1 MGGDGGIVGRDQE
14 EGAGARQFFVN
25 PVEIPA
31 PSAGGGGILPQVQDF
46 TGGSQ
51 FPGQAGD
58 VFAEP
63 QGNAAAACHVGGT
76 DTEWP
81 VSFLRQGL
89 GPLLLLKAQKDRV
102 AG

>member
-1 MGGDGGIVGRDQE
+1 MSRHQGRKVISSIFSRSIHSLGGDGGIVGRDQE

-63 QGNAAAACHVGGT
+63 QGNAAAACHV
-76 DTEWP
+76 
-81 VSFLRQGL
+81 
-89 GPLLLLKAQKDRV
+89 
-102 AG
+102 